1 MDGDIPVALTEQSNF
16 NYKSEFARNMIGR
29 NALTN
34 VTTKEEKIDYQA
46 LKAEAIDN
54 ITALDPKDNLQM
66 MLAAQMISIHVT
78 QQRMMLFVN
87 NAFDADAI
95 AKYTNTITKLSNVF
109 IQQVNLMKKLKG
121 EVEKKIVIEH
131 VNVNSGGQAVVGSV
145 IAPSNVANK

>member
-1 MDGDIPVALTEQSNF
+1 MDKDQQIVESDQDRFDLKSDFASNVL
-16 NYKSEFARNMIGR
+16 AR

-34 VTTKEEKIDYQA
+34 VTSKEEVDYKA
-46 LKAEAIDN
+46 LKQEAREN
-54 ITALDPKDNLQM
+54 VAALNPKDNVQM
-66 MLAAQMISIHVT
+66 MLAAQMISIHIT

-87 NAFDADAI
+87 NAYDADAI

-121 EVEKKIVIEH
+121 EVEKKIIIEH

-145 IAPSNVANK
+145 IAPSNVVNK